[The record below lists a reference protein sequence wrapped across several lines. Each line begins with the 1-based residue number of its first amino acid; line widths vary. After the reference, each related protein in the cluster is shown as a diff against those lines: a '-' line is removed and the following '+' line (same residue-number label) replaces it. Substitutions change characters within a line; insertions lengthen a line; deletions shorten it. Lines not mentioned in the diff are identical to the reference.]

1 MWKTRER
8 GAKTLQPKQI
18 KYLKLM
24 SESLKERIL
33 ERKKQCSSKD
43 LIMSKQEEK
52 TKRVVCEI
60 PSI

>member
-43 LIMSKQEEK
+43 LIMPKQEEK